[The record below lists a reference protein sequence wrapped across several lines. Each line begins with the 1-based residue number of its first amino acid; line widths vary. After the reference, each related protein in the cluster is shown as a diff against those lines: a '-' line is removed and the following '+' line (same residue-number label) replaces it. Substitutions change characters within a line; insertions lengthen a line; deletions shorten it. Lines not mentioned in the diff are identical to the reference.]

1 MEKRSCLL
9 PGYLVFRRLSGVFWG
24 IKMVIVGME
33 LGPWIRFGL
42 WPSLG
47 GFISYLQVGSGLGS

>member
-9 PGYLVFRRLSGVFWG
+9 PGYLVFRRLSGVFLG
-24 IKMVIVGME
+24 NQDGNSGME

>member
-24 IKMVIVGME
+24 IKMVIVGWSWV
-33 LGPWIRFGL
+33 LGFVSGFGQVSAVSFPTFK
-42 WPSLG
+42 WDLG
-47 GFISYLQVGSGLGS
+47 